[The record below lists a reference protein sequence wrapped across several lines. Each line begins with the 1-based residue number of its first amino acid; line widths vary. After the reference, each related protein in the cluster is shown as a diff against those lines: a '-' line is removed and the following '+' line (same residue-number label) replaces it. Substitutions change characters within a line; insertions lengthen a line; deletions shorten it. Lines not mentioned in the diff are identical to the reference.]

1 MTMTLSLLVP
11 QELCVALRGTIPT
24 VPIWLLT
31 TTLYSWVVST
41 ITAIDTTGSGS
52 VSSGSVGDDHANM
65 SVDGDDQEGVEC
77 AASGQEEDAMALEL
91 VRKKSTSIQ
100 NVDFQTVHDEADNGG
115 ASEDDKKLEYNGLQ
129 IWLNGMITRED
140 SCDDL
145 FVIASL

>member
-1 MTMTLSLLVP
+1 
-11 QELCVALRGTIPT
+11 
-24 VPIWLLT
+24 
-31 TTLYSWVVST
+31 
-41 ITAIDTTGSGS
+41 
-52 VSSGSVGDDHANM
+52 M